1 MKLLKWRWQWNKDHK
16 KGEVSMKKVLPFI
29 ALVGLL
35 LLSGCGTDMKKILT
49 SDGGKWE
56 GTGFGVSTQ
65 FTFYKD
71 GEVSLLESGSSYS
84 GTFSYNDKEEKLTID
99 ISNIGKNIF
108 SDVKEKNGKITA
120 KYGKN
125 KISLE
130 KVKEK

>member
-35 LLSGCGTDMKKILT
+35 LLSGCG
-49 SDGGKWE
+49 GGKWE

-84 GTFSYNDKEEKLTID
+84 GTYSYNDKEEKLTID

-120 KYGKN
+120 NYGKN
-125 KISLE
+125 TISLE

>member
-16 KGEVSMKKVLPFI
+16 KRRSEHEKSTTFYCLSRLFI
-29 ALVGLL
+29 VVRLWIRYE
-35 LLSGCGTDMKKILT
+35 KILT
-49 SDGGKWE
+49 ADGGKWE

-84 GTFSYNDKEEKLTID
+84 GTYSYNDKEEKLTID

-120 KYGKN
+120 NYGKN
-125 KISLE
+125 TISLE

>member
-1 MKLLKWRWQWNKDHK
+1 
-16 KGEVSMKKVLPFI
+16 
-29 ALVGLL
+29 
-35 LLSGCGTDMKKILT
+35 
-49 SDGGKWE
+49 
-56 GTGFGVSTQ
+56 VSTQ

-84 GTFSYNDKEEKLTID
+84 GTYSYNDKEEKLTID